1 MENKNADPILTGFL
15 CQSPQRKLERE
26 KGEEVKEGKKEG
38 TIFFSHS
45 TEMVIP
51 GDLNSPLWS
60 AASSKYSETLCIH
73 Y

>member
-38 TIFFSHS
+38 TRE
-45 TEMVIP
+45 TEEMRGERKDGKVA
-51 GDLNSPLWS
+51 GL
-60 AASSKYSETLCIH
+60 ERRGR
-73 Y
+73 